1 MFKKEDIFM
10 TSLGISSPSSPS
22 SPSYTG
28 LETSGSGSSSSSA
41 SSLTTPIDSMFM
53 VLGNSDQQMVNL
65 MNRLLLEIANNKREV
80 QDSVRVLT
88 ATNIRLQAQVTDLTA
103 QIQENARVHS
113 TQIRALREAFMTQTG
128 SPPR

>member
-1 MFKKEDIFM
+1 M
-10 TSLGISSPSSPS
+10 TSLGVSSPSHAS
-22 SPSYTG
+22 

-53 VLGNSDQQMVNL
+53 ALGNSDPQIVNL

-80 QDSVRVLT
+80 QESVRVLT
-88 ATNIRLQAQVTDLTA
+88 ATNIRLQALVTDLTA

-113 TQIRALREAFMTQTG
+113 AQIRALKEEFMTQTG
-128 SPPR
+128 SLPR